1 MAESASP
8 ILEIKG
14 VSKQFQLQGQRIEAL
29 RDANLTVSKG
39 EFICLI
45 GASGCGKSTLLRIVA
60 GFETATRGEALMWG
74 KPIDG
79 PAPDRGMVF
88 QDYGLFPWLTVRG
101 NIGFGPASRGRP
113 GAEVKET
120 VDRFVD
126 LVGLQKFANAYPH
139 QLSGGMKQ
147 RVAIARV
154 LANDAEIVL
163 MDEPFGALDAMT
175 RERLQDELLD
185 IWQRTKLTVLFVTHS
200 IEEAIFLS
208 NRVVVMSPGPGR
220 IDSEMSISLPRP
232 RDVVAPDFND
242 IRRDLS
248 LKLHSDHARKA
259 A

>member
-1 MAESASP
+1 MAELP
-8 ILEIKG
+8 ILSIQG
-14 VSKQFQLQGQRIEAL
+14 VGKTYTLGDQRIEAL
-29 RDANLTVSKG
+29 RDANLTVRKG
-39 EFICLI
+39 EFVCLI

-60 GFETATRGEALMWG
+60 GFEAPTVGSALMWG
-74 KPIDG
+74 KPIEG

-88 QDYGLFPWLTVRG
+88 QDYGLFPWLTVRQ

-113 GAEVKET
+113 KAEVTET
-120 VDRFVD
+120 VERFVS
-126 LVGLQKFANAYPH
+126 LVGLSRFADAYPH

-185 IWQRTKLTVLFVTHS
+185 LWQRTGLTVLFVTHS
-200 IEEAIFLS
+200 IEEAIFLAD
-208 NRVVVMSPGPGR
+208 RVVVMEPGPGR
-220 IDSEMSISLPRP
+220 IASEHAIELPRA
-232 RDVVAPDFND
+232 RDVASPEFNLV
-242 IRRDLS
+242 RRDLS
-248 LKLHSDHARKA
+248 GRLHSHHAKKA